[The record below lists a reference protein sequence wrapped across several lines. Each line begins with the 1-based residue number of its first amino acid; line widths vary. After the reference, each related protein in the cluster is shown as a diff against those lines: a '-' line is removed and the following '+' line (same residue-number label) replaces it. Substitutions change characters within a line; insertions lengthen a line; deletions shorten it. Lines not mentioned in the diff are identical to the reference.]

1 DRDGGFT
8 QYTTTIGITN
18 VNPTATLGG
27 GAAVTEGSP
36 GTVGFSGQTDP
47 SPVDTAAGFRYSF
60 DFNDDGVYEVGDG
73 ASYAGSVTS
82 ASVTVPASFL
92 ADNPGRVVRA
102 RIFDKDGGFTQYTTT
117 VVVTNASP
125 TAVLGNGG
133 AVNEGSP
140 GSVSFSGQSDPSP
153 VDTAAGFRYSF
164 DFDDDGAYEVGD
176 GATYAGSIT
185 SAIVT
190 VPASFLTDG
199 PAGRVVRARVFD
211 KDGGFTEYTTTIP
224 VNNVSPTA
232 TLGNGGVVPEGSP
245 GSVSFSG

>member
-1 DRDGGFT
+1 LLADNPGRVVRARIIDQSGGFSEYTAAVVVTNVAPTATLTAPASVVAGGSATVSFSGQSDPSAADTAAGFRYSYDFDDDGTYEVGDGASYAGSVTSASVTVPASFLADNPGRTIRARIFDRDGGFT

-102 RIFDKDGGFTQYTTT
+102 RIFDKDGGF
-117 VVVTNASP
+117 
-125 TAVLGNGG
+125 
-133 AVNEGSP
+133 
-140 GSVSFSGQSDPSP
+140 
-153 VDTAAGFRYSF
+153 
-164 DFDDDGAYEVGD
+164 
-176 GATYAGSIT
+176 
-185 SAIVT
+185 
-190 VPASFLTDG
+190 
-199 PAGRVVRARVFD
+199 
-211 KDGGFTEYTTTIP
+211 
-224 VNNVSPTA
+224 
-232 TLGNGGVVPEGSP
+232 
-245 GSVSFSG
+245 